1 MQLPYAAQAVLAG
14 GNVRV
19 GLEDNIWLEKG
30 VKASNGDLVER
41 SATMLSAMNVN
52 ILTPAQ
58 VRENLNLTKRW

>member
-1 MQLPYAAQAVLAG
+1 MREQRQV
-14 GNVRV
+14 
-19 GLEDNIWLEKG
+19 LEDNIWLEKG